1 VNFEKLYMQC
11 NVENISILN
20 KIKDL
25 TKSNKINNTLTKR
38 KMMLVNVV

>member
-1 VNFEKLYMQC
+1 MNYEKLYMQC

-25 TKSNKINNTLTKR
+25 TKL
-38 KMMLVNVV
+38 